1 MTRYPILAG
10 LRFLQRHPLHLS
22 LSVLAIA
29 LGVSVVGAVDL
40 VNGSAMRAFVIASDA
55 VAGTSTHRIV
65 GGPRGVPE
73 EVYRRLRVEHGI
85 RSIAPVVEA
94 YVHLAPED
102 IAARTVRLL
111 GVDIFAEQAFRG
123 YLASPRLQG
132 NAGALLTDASAAAL
146 PTATARA
153 LGLAPGQRFAIEIN
167 GRQHYMVLA
176 ATFDADRA
184 LERTALASVLV
195 TDIATAQELL
205 EMEGFLSRID
215 LVISSETGAA
225 DEIVRL
231 LPDGTTLAPASA
243 QRQALEQ
250 MTRAFRL
257 NLTALSLLALLVGM
271 FLIYNAMTFSVL
283 QRRQLLGMLRALG
296 VTRAEVYRQV
306 LLEALVLGVVG
317 TLAGL
322 VLAVVLGNALLH
334 LVTRTINDLYFVLS
348 VRELALTP
356 AAFAKAAALGL
367 GATVVAA
374 LVPAW
379 EATTT
384 PPRAVMSRIVIEIRQ
399 RRRLPLQL
407 TATAACWV
415 AGVVLLSAS
424 RDLWISFA
432 ALFLIIAGS
441 ALLAPAATRASI
453 ALLQPV
459 MRRALGVLGAMAAR
473 GITVSLSRTG
483 VAMAALSVAV
493 AASVGVGVMIQSFRG
508 SVADW
513 LDNYLRADYFV
524 SSAASGV
531 GASQRLVPGAVL
543 DEVRA
548 LPGVET
554 LSLGRMVRL
563 EGTGGFTDLFVL
575 HMPRKSF
582 TAFRLIAGTPE
593 AAARAYFAGD
603 GVLISEPYAYRH
615 RLAVGDAVVLRT
627 DIGDRRFPVAGI
639 YQDYGSD
646 HGVVTMSRA
655 TYNKHWMDSG
665 ITSFGVY
672 ARADAV
678 PEALSAS
685 LRAILAHY
693 DGLVL
698 YPNREL
704 REVSLAVF
712 DRTFTVTQVLRLL
725 AILVAFVGILS
736 ALMVI
741 QLERAREFAVL
752 RANGMT
758 PAQLWGLV
766 TTETGLMGLVAG
778 ALAVPLG
785 VVLAAMLVYVINRRS
800 FGWSMDM
807 YIDPLTLGSA
817 LLLALV
823 AALMAGLYPAWRMSR
838 TPAALALR
846 EE

>member
-1 MTRYPILAG
+1 MTRYPLLAG
-10 LRFLQRHPLHLS
+10 LRFLQRHPLQLL

-29 LGVSVVGAVDL
+29 LGVAVVGAVDL
-40 VNGSAMRAFVIASDA
+40 VNGSAMRAFLIASDT
-55 VAGTSTHRIV
+55 VAGTSTHRII

-73 EVYRRLRVEHGI
+73 DLYRRLRVEHGV

-94 YVHLAPED
+94 QVRLAPGT
-102 IAARTVRLL
+102 ATARSARLL
-111 GVDIFAEQAFRG
+111 GVDIFAEQTFRG
-123 YLASPRLQG
+123 YLSSARLQG
-132 NAGALLTDASAAAL
+132 DAGALLTGANAAAL
-146 PTATARA
+146 PVATARD
-153 LGLAPGQRFAIEIN
+153 LGLTQGQAFAIEVG
-167 GRQHYMVLA
+167 GRRHSLVLA
-176 ATFDADRA
+176 ATFEADRA
-184 LERTALASVLV
+184 LQRTALASVLV

-205 EMEGFLSRID
+205 EMEGYLSRID
-215 LVISSETGAA
+215 VVDSAGAA
-225 DEIVRL
+225 QAIAGL
-231 LPDGTTLAPASA
+231 LPEGTMLAPASA

-296 VTRAEVYRQV
+296 VTRAEVYRNM
-306 LLEALVLGVVG
+306 LFEALVLGVCG
-317 TLAGL
+317 TLLGL
-322 VLAVVLGNALLH
+322 VLAVALGNGLLH

-348 VRELALTP
+348 VRELALAP
-356 AAFAKAAALGL
+356 GVLAKAAALGL

-374 LVPAW
+374 LIPAW

-384 PPRAVMSRIVIEIRQ
+384 PPRAVMSRIVIETRQ
-399 RRRLPLQL
+399 RQRLPWQL
-407 TATAACWV
+407 AATVACWV
-415 AGVVLLSAS
+415 LGALLLWAS

-441 ALLAPAATRASI
+441 ALLAPAATRASV
-453 ALLQPV
+453 ALLHPL

-483 VAMAALSVAV
+483 IAMAALSVAV

-508 SVADW
+508 SVTDW
-513 LDNYLRADYFV
+513 LENYLRADYFV
-524 SSAASGV
+524 SAAQT
-531 GASQRLVPGAVL
+531 GAGPARRLLPEAL
-543 DEVRA
+543 LAEVRA

-563 EGTGGFTDLFVL
+563 ESPAGLTDLFVL
-575 HMPRKSF
+575 EMPRTSF
-582 TAFRLIAGTPE
+582 SAFRLIAGE
-593 AAARAYFAGD
+593 AAAAEDAWFNGGA
-603 GVLISEPYAYRH
+603 VLVSEPYAYRH
-615 RLAVGDAVVLRT
+615 RLAVGDAVALRT
-627 DIGDRRFPVAGI
+627 DDGERQFPVTGI

-646 HGVVTMSRA
+646 HGVVAMNRA
-655 TYNKHWMDSG
+655 TYHRYWADRG

-672 ARADAV
+672 LRADASPQV
-678 PEALSAS
+678 LTTR
-685 LRAILAHY
+685 LRELLAGY
-693 DGLVL
+693 EGLTL
-698 YPNREL
+698 FANREL
-704 REVSLAVF
+704 REESLAVF

-725 AILVAFVGILS
+725 AVIVAFVGILS

-758 PAQLWGLV
+758 PRQLWGLV
-766 TTETGLMGLVAG
+766 TTETGLMGVIAG
-778 ALAVPLG
+778 VLAVPLG

-807 YIDPLTLGSA
+807 HIDPLTLGGA

-823 AALMAGLYPAWRMSR
+823 AALLAGLYPAWRMSR